1 MLSNRTIN
9 LLIIFGVLMLI
20 GFSLAR
26 AIAYKSTV
34 GIILSVVSLGAVTIF
49 IYYLSLAL
57 RERGNT
63 EPEEIEY

>member
-34 GIILSVVSLGAVTIF
+34 GIILSIVSLGAVTIF
-49 IYYLSLAL
+49 IYYLTVAL
-57 RERGNT
+57 RERDNA

>member
-9 LLIIFGVLMLI
+9 LLIIFGILMLI

-26 AIAYKSTV
+26 AIAYKSTM
-34 GIILSVVSLGAVTIF
+34 GIILSIVSLGAVTVF

-57 RERGNT
+57 RERDNA

>member
-26 AIAYKSTV
+26 AIAYKSTI
-34 GIILSVVSLGAVTIF
+34 GIILSIVSLGAVTVF
-49 IYYLSLAL
+49 IYYLTVAL
-57 RERGNT
+57 RERDNV
-63 EPEEIEY
+63 EPEEVEY

>member
-9 LLIIFGVLMLI
+9 LLIIFGILMLI

-34 GIILSVVSLGAVTIF
+34 GIILAIVSLVAVTVF
-49 IYYLSLAL
+49 IYYLTVAL
-57 RERGNT
+57 RERDNT